1 MRWKLRLLLAALA
14 LTIALLMSISCST
27 ASVTASGDMVVMTQA
42 DLDELALHIERLTV
56 ERDMLRAVLEAERG
70 RQDEYASQV
79 KMLRE
84 AFDLERI
91 ALKNSA
97 NYQRRQKILWGVL
110 GLGLGAA
117 FVN

>member
-1 MRWKLRLLLAALA
+1 
-14 LTIALLMSISCST
+14 
-27 ASVTASGDMVVMTQA
+27 MVVMPKA
-42 DLDELALHIERLTV
+42 DLDDLALHIERLTV
-56 ERDMLRAVLEAERG
+56 ERDMLRAVLEAERS

-79 KMLRE
+79 KMLQE
-84 AFDLERI
+84 SFDLERI

>member
-1 MRWKLRLLLAALA
+1 
-14 LTIALLMSISCST
+14 
-27 ASVTASGDMVVMTQA
+27 MVVMTQA